1 MKKVLAFILI
11 FIFCFNIKIYAN
23 EEKEYK
29 SSILME
35 ASTGKVISE
44 ENSDERLKIA
54 SVTKLMTL
62 LLVFE
67 AIDSGRITKEDI
79 VTVSEHASSMGGS
92 QIFLEPMEQQS
103 VDDLLKSVVVAS
115 ANDSSVALAEFLSG
129 SEEAFVEDMNERA
142 KELGMVNTNYTNA
155 CGLDTENQYSTAYD
169 VALVSRELTVKH
181 PDIFN
186 YSMIW
191 QDEIVHKTS
200 RGDEPFGLSNT
211 NKFIRSYNG
220 ATGLKTGST
229 SDALF
234 CLAGT
239 ATREEMSLI
248 TVVLGANSAD
258 IRLKETIKLMDYGF
272 SNYKVIKSDEKDTV
286 ITRIP
291 IDKATVSEIDL
302 YARNT
307 VTTLVSKSSGEIT
320 REAFI
325 IDNIKAPIKAD
336 SKVGEII
343 YKQGETIVNRVDLI
357 VREDVEKAGFFQNI
371 MKLLPMWF

>member
-1 MKKVLAFILI
+1 
-11 FIFCFNIKIYAN
+11 
-23 EEKEYK
+23 
-29 SSILME
+29 
-35 ASTGKVISE
+35 
-44 ENSDERLKIA
+44 
-54 SVTKLMTL
+54 MT
-62 LLVFE
+62 
-67 AIDSGRITKEDI
+67 
-79 VTVSEHASSMGGS
+79 
-92 QIFLEPMEQQS
+92 Q
-103 VDDLLKSVVVAS
+103 

-129 SEEAFVEDMNERA
+129 SEEAFVEDMNNRA

-169 VALVSRELTVKH
+169 VAVVARELTVKH

-200 RGDEPFGLSNT
+200 RGDEPFGLTNT

-229 SDALF
+229 SEALF

-239 ATREEMSLI
+239 ATREDLSLI

-272 SNYKVIKSDEKDTV
+272 SNYKVIKSDDKDTI
-286 ITRIP
+286 ITKIP
-291 IDKATVSEIDL
+291 IDKATVSEIEL
-302 YARNT
+302 YARDS
-307 VTTLVSKSSGEIT
+307 VTTLVSKSSGDIT

-325 IDNIKAPIKAD
+325 IDNIKAPIKAN

-357 VREDVEKAGFFQNI
+357 VREDIERASFFQNI
-371 MKLLPMWF
+371 IKLLPMWF